1 MFYYID
7 KFVLVK
13 MPVKKMTDM
22 DENKTNTKKSD
33 FTIDKPSLESD
44 HLIFTVLAD
53 IVNEDNLTIKN
64 TSLSHKNNELTP
76 DRIQL
81 SEPLVNL
88 TSLEYEEELLQEPA
102 KQVDQTTEEGEND
115 LKAGLYKVKKKYFL
129 NLFKK
134 QLLTAF
140 LSSHH
145 GCLKID

>member
-1 MFYYID
+1 
-7 KFVLVK
+7 

-22 DENKTNTKKSD
+22 DENKTNTKKSDFTIDKPSLESD

-145 GCLKID
+145 GCQQID

>member
-1 MFYYID
+1 
-7 KFVLVK
+7 
-13 MPVKKMTDM
+13 MPVKKMTEM

-53 IVNEDNLTIKN
+53 IVNEDNLTMKN

-88 TSLEYEEELLQEPA
+88 TSLEYGEELLQEPA
-102 KQVDQTTEEGEND
+102 KQVDQTTEEQEND
-115 LKAGLYKVKKKYFL
+115 LQAGLYKVK
-129 NLFKK
+129 N
-134 QLLTAF
+134 
-140 LSSHH
+140 S
-145 GCLKID
+145 

>member
-1 MFYYID
+1 
-7 KFVLVK
+7 

-22 DENKTNTKKSD
+22 DENKTNTKKSDFTIDKPSLESD

-88 TSLEYEEELLQEPA
+88 TSLEYGEELLQEPA